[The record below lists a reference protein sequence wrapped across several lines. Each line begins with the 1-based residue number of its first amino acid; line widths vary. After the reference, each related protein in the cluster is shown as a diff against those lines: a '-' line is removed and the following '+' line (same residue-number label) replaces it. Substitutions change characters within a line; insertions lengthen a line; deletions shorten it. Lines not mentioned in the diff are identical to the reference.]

1 MRIDI
6 NFSSSFRLTI
16 KSASKWSS
24 KQRLTDL
31 DSNEFLSIPASS
43 LVTTLS
49 LIFEGFSA
57 DSPEPAMT
65 SLLK

>member
-6 NFSSSFRLTI
+6 NFSSSFRLTV

-31 DSNEFLSIPASS
+31 DSNKFLSKSDGPANHTGSNIGA
-43 LVTTLS
+43 LYRL
-49 LIFEGFSA
+49 
-57 DSPEPAMT
+57 MT
-65 SLLK
+65 KKLGG

>member
-1 MRIDI
+1 
-6 NFSSSFRLTI
+6 
-16 KSASKWSS
+16 
-24 KQRLTDL
+24 LTDL